1 MCDVVDEKTM
11 NGPVKER
18 KQKLVELRSAATERR
33 KTGAVCRPHLLL
45 LLLLLRFAVDKRKE
59 GQDPETCAVGGRLC
73 SPPSAVVD
81 FKALASP
88 RTTEGVLLRRLSA
101 PESVYHQKRVGRHT
115 YIRGRVSFSF
125 PPPVGKEEEEEEA
138 YTTVKK
144 GGDFQGGSCC
154 C

>member
-1 MCDVVDEKTM
+1 M

-18 KQKLVELRSAATERR
+18 KQKLVELQSAATERR
-33 KTGAVCRPHLLL
+33 KTGAVCRPHLL

-88 RTTEGVLLRRLSA
+88 WTTEGVLLRRLSA